1 MRNHSGNFRPDLQEA
16 VISLPRLEEH
26 GAGFMAG
33 AHPGLEELLGVGAQ
47 GLSPLQTGMW
57 GEG

>member
-33 AHPGLEELLGVGAQ
+33 AHPGLEELLGGGYPRAVPIANRDVG
-47 GLSPLQTGMW
+47 
-57 GEG
+57 

>member
-1 MRNHSGNFRPDLQEA
+1 LRNHSGNFRPDLQEA

-33 AHPGLEELLGVGAQ
+33 AHPGLEKLLGGGCPRAVPVANRDVG
-47 GLSPLQTGMW
+47 
-57 GEG
+57 